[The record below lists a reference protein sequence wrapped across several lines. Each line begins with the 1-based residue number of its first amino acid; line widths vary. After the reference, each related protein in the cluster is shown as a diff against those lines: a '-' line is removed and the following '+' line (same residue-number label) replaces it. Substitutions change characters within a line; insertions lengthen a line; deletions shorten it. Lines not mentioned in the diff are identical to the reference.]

1 MGKEVRHRVTVDSQ
15 GAERNLGRLAR
26 AWEGLRG
33 IMARVTGVMRGGRT
47 DLDGIGRAAANATG
61 SMGGLGAAA
70 GKLGIA
76 LAVLGAAMRAVRGA
90 ARAMGAAIESAVTFQ
105 SQTFQIRMLTGSMK
119 EARDVMLQ
127 LTESSQAVDH
137 IFGTQAVVDAYRALH
152 NYTDGAL
159 ASAYAVRVLGQASL
173 VTGKDIGSMADSVGR
188 AWQMIVAGES
198 MNRAGRRLIDGGLV
212 DQSFINDLQ
221 RMQDEG
227 RSASEIF
234 MELWNHIE
242 GRGKGAFDGYGE
254 TIQGMR
260 QEIEDLKNIT
270 RTAFGELFEPMIDG
284 WTRVKLYLAR
294 DFADFARNPLR
305 MFGVRVD
312 DTPLDISREAFDSQ
326 STEQQA
332 WWLSQ
337 TGNIGDSL
345 AKIQAEEGAR
355 RADDRMRQQAL
366 DDWRDQRDKRHEE
379 ERLSGMTSDELYA
392 EAVRYGQAGETPDPL
407 RHEQLLERARIT
419 AAREAE
425 ERERDQ
431 EQQREALRRRQEEE
445 DRARDRLE
453 EATFRSALGQMD
465 PDDQVTAL
473 TERRDAELEL
483 AHEAHLAGDAVKQ
496 FHHELRALNL
506 QDQVRGVM
514 ERIEAEERRKADDI
528 ARFEDQRR
536 EHELRQMSPEAEI
549 REREERIER
558 DRAALEGTDDHDEQM
573 RLRRRMW
580 ADERRID
587 DLGDRAAPDHHR
599 RGLQSFIDDLVNI
612 PGLNDPGVISLDG
625 KSREQSITE
634 RFASRLTDGQLTTSE
649 AGRLS
654 RDVGASAI
662 ERMQVELDN
671 ERNRLLRE
679 LINKHGLA
687 E

>member
-1 MGKEVRHRVTVDSQ
+1 MSKEVRHRVTVDSQ
-15 GAERNLGRLAR
+15 GAEGNIGRLSR
-26 AWEGLRG
+26 AWESLRG
-33 IMARVTGVMRGGRT
+33 ILTRVTGVMRGGRVG
-47 DLDGIGRAAANATG
+47 LDGISRAAAGATG

-76 LAVLGAAMRAVRGA
+76 LAVLGAAMRVVRGA
-90 ARAMGAAIESAVTFQ
+90 AREMGRAIESAVTFQ

-137 IFGTQAVVDAYRALH
+137 IFGTQEVVNAYRALH

-212 DQSFINDLQ
+212 DQSFVNDLQ

-227 RSASEIF
+227 RAASEIF
-234 MELWNHIE
+234 MELWSHIE
-242 GRGKGAFDGYGE
+242 GRGEGALDGYAQ

-260 QEIEDLKNIT
+260 QEIEDFRNIT
-270 RTAFGELFEPMIDG
+270 RTAFGELFEPMIDS

-305 MFGVRVD
+305 IVGVRAD

-326 STEQQA
+326 SPEQQA

-345 AKIQAEEGAR
+345 AKIQAAEGAR
-355 RADDRMRQQAL
+355 QDDDKMRQQAL
-366 DDWRDQRDKRHEE
+366 DDWRDQRDARHEE
-379 ERLSGMTSDELYA
+379 ERLSGMTSDELFA
-392 EAVRYGQAGETPDPL
+392 EAVKYGQAGDAPDQL

-431 EQQREALRRRQEEE
+431 ELQREAHRRRQEEE

-453 EATFRSALGQMD
+453 EATFRSSLGQMD

-496 FHHELRALNL
+496 FHHELRSLNL
-506 QDQVRGVM
+506 QDQIRGVM
-514 ERIEAEERRKADDI
+514 EQIENEERRRADDA
-528 ARFEDQRR
+528 ARFEDQKR
-536 EHELRQMSPEAEI
+536 EHELRQMRPEDEI
-549 REREERIER
+549 RERRERIEA

-573 RLRRRMW
+573 RLRRRIW

-587 DLGDRAAPDHHR
+587 NLEEPDAPERDHHR
-599 RGLQSFIDDLVNI
+599 SGLQAYINDLVNI
-612 PGLNDPGVISLDG
+612 PGLSDSGLDG
-625 KSREQSITE
+625 KSRTQSITE